1 MLKIH
6 MLEQVVNTE
15 SPQDTQPLP
24 KIGSSSST
32 STSPKRSG
40 SGSGCSSN
48 GRTPTASASSSPL
61 HHHPHPVPGVPQRQ
75 ICGSSGSVKSL
86 GRGSSPGKVLVAQRD
101 LNDSRQLGSKGQI
114 QRCCPYRLSFIF
126 CAVFS

>member
-15 SPQDTQPLP
+15 SAQDNAPLP
-24 KIGSSSST
+24 KMSSST

-61 HHHPHPVPGVPQRQ
+61 HHHPVPGVPQRQ
-75 ICGSSGSVKSL
+75 ICGSSGSMKSV
-86 GRGSSPGKVLVAQRD
+86 GRGSSPG
-101 LNDSRQLGSKGQI
+101 
-114 QRCCPYRLSFIF
+114 
-126 CAVFS
+126 